1 MAGSVVCSGFT
12 LPRFAPMTD
21 QPPPKPGRAAF
32 IFVFVTVMLD
42 MLALGI
48 MVPVLPKLVL
58 AFKGGDIAGA
68 ASVTGVFGFT
78 WAAMQFVFSPV
89 LGSLSDRYG
98 RRLVILLSNFG
109 LGLDYV
115 LMALAPSLEWLFV
128 GRLISGI
135 TAASFST
142 ASAYIA
148 DVTPIEK
155 RAARFGMLGAA
166 FGLGFIVGP
175 AVGGVLGDISLR
187 LPFWA
192 AAGLSLVNAG
202 YGFFVLP
209 ESLPPE
215 RRSPFTW
222 RRANPLGSLKLLR
235 SHGGLIGLSAAAFL
249 FYLAHESLP
258 SIYVLYTDYRYGWS
272 ERDVGLAL
280 AAVGITSTI
289 FSGALVGPTVARLGE
304 RRALLS
310 GLLLGT
316 LSFLF
321 YGLAPTSL
329 LFLVG
334 IPFGG
339 FLGLAGPAMQ
349 ALMTQRVKPTEHGQ
363 LQGALSSMRGISGMI
378 GPLLFTQIFAFAIR
392 GDGLPHLPGAPY
404 LLSAVLIIG
413 AVSLAWRV
421 AHRHAPETIPSEQV
435 AQ

>member
-1 MAGSVVCSGFT
+1 
-12 LPRFAPMTD
+12 MTD
-21 QPPPKPGRAAF
+21 QAPSKPGRAAF
-32 IFVFVTVMLD
+32 AFIFVTVMLD
-42 MLALGI
+42 MLALGV

-68 ASVTGVFGFT
+68 AAVTGVFSFT

-115 LMALAPSLEWLFV
+115 LIALAPSLEWLFV

-148 DVTPIEK
+148 DVTPVEK
-155 RAARFGMLGAA
+155 RAARYGMLGAA

-192 AAGLSLVNAG
+192 AAGLSLVNAA

-215 RRSPFTW
+215 RRSDFNW
-222 RRANPLGSLKLLR
+222 RRANPMGSLKFLR
-235 SHGGLIGLSAAAFL
+235 SHGGLSGLAAAAFL
-249 FYLAHESLP
+249 YYLAHESLP
-258 SIYVLYTDYRYGWS
+258 SVFVLYTDYRYHWS

-280 AAVGITSTI
+280 AGVGITSTI
-289 FSGALVGPTVARLGE
+289 FSAFLVGPTVARLGE

-316 LSFLF
+316 LAFLF

-339 FLGLAGPAMQ
+339 FLGLAGPSMQ
-349 ALMTQRVKPTEHGQ
+349 ALMTQRVKPSEQGQ
-363 LQGALSSMRGISGMI
+363 LQGAVSSMRGISGMM
-378 GPLLFTQIFAFAIR
+378 GPLLFTQIFAIAIR
-392 GDGLPHLPGAPY
+392 DDSLPHLPGAPY

-421 AHRHAPETIPSEQV
+421 AHRHVPEAIPSQQV

>member
-12 LPRFAPMTD
+12 LPRFALMTD
-21 QPPPKPGRAAF
+21 QALSKPGRAAF
-32 IFVFVTVMLD
+32 AFIFVTVMLD

-148 DVTPIEK
+148 DVTPMEK

-192 AAGLSLVNAG
+192 AAVLSLVNAA

-215 RRSPFTW
+215 RRSEFNW

-235 SHGGLIGLSAAAFL
+235 SHGGLIGLAATAFL
-249 FYLAHESLP
+249 YYLAHESLP
-258 SIYVLYTDYRYGWS
+258 SMYVLYTDYRYGWS

-289 FSGALVGPTVARLGE
+289 FSAALVGPTVARLGE

-316 LSFLF
+316 LSFLC
-321 YGLAPTSL
+321 YGLAPTSM

-349 ALMTQRVKPTEHGQ
+349 ALMTQRVKPSEQGQ
-363 LQGALSSMRGISGMI
+363 LQGAMSSMRGISGMI

-392 GDGLPHLPGAPY
+392 GDSLPHLPGAPY
-404 LLSAVLIIG
+404 LLSAVLIIA

-421 AHRHAPETIPSEQV
+421 AHRNVPEAIPSEQV

>member
-1 MAGSVVCSGFT
+1 MVCSGFT
-12 LPRFAPMTD
+12 PPPLALMTN
-21 QPPPKPGRAAF
+21 QAPPKPGRAAF
-32 IFVFVTVMLD
+32 AFIFVTVMLD

-58 AFKGGDIAGA
+58 AFKGGDIVGA
-68 ASVTGVFGFT
+68 ASITGVFGFF

-98 RRLVILLSNFG
+98 RRLVILLSNVG

-142 ASAYIA
+142 AGAYIA
-148 DVTPIEK
+148 DVTPVAQ
-155 RAARFGMLGAA
+155 RAKRFGMLGAA

-192 AAGLSLVNAG
+192 AAGLSLVNAA

-215 RRSPFTW
+215 RRSGFSW
-222 RRANPLGSLKLLR
+222 RRANPLGSLRLLR
-235 SHGGLIGLSAAAFL
+235 SHTGLIGLAAAAFL
-249 FYLAHESLP
+249 YYLAHESLP
-258 SIYVLYTDYRYGWS
+258 SMFVLYTDYRYDWS

-280 AAVGITSTI
+280 AAVGLSSTI
-289 FSGALVGPTVARLGE
+289 VSAALIGPAVARLGE
-304 RRALLS
+304 RRVLLS
-310 GLLLGT
+310 GLLFGG
-316 LSFLF
+316 LSFLC

-329 LFLVG
+329 LFLAG
-334 IPFGG
+334 IPLGG
-339 FLGLAGPAMQ
+339 LLGLTGPSMQ
-349 ALMTQRVKPTEHGQ
+349 ALMTQRVQPSEQGQ
-363 LQGALSSMRGISGMI
+363 LQGALSSMRGISGMM
-378 GPLLFTQIFAFAIR
+378 GPLLFTQTFAAAIR
-392 GDGLPHLPGAPY
+392 GDRLPHLPGAPY
-404 LLSAVLIIG
+404 LLSAVLIGG
-413 AVSLAWRV
+413 AVLLSWRV
-421 AHRHAPETIPSEQV
+421 ARPRVPEALPSEQL

>member
-1 MAGSVVCSGFT
+1 
-12 LPRFAPMTD
+12 
-21 QPPPKPGRAAF
+21 
-32 IFVFVTVMLD
+32 
-42 MLALGI
+42 
-48 MVPVLPKLVL
+48 
-58 AFKGGDIAGA
+58 
-68 ASVTGVFGFT
+68 
-78 WAAMQFVFSPV
+78 
-89 LGSLSDRYG
+89 
-98 RRLVILLSNFG
+98 
-109 LGLDYV
+109 
-115 LMALAPSLEWLFV
+115 
-128 GRLISGI
+128 
-135 TAASFST
+135 
-142 ASAYIA
+142 
-148 DVTPIEK
+148 
-155 RAARFGMLGAA
+155 MLGAA

-192 AAGLSLVNAG
+192 AAGLSLVNAA

-215 RRSPFTW
+215 RRSDFNW

-235 SHGGLIGLSAAAFL
+235 SHGGLIGLAAASFL
-249 FYLAHESLP
+249 YYLAHESLP
-258 SIYVLYTDYRYGWS
+258 SMFVLYTDYRYDWS

-289 FSGALVGPTVARLGE
+289 FSAVLVGPTVARLGE

-316 LSFLF
+316 LAFLF

-329 LFLVG
+329 IFMVG

-349 ALMTQRVKPTEHGQ
+349 ALMTQRVKPSEQGQ

-378 GPLLFTQIFAFAIR
+378 GPLLFTQIFAIAIR
-392 GDGLPHLPGAPY
+392 GDTLPHLPGAPY

-421 AHRHAPETIPSEQV
+421 AHRHVPEAIPSEQV